1 MEDIIVQ
8 VVVSGVLLY
17 WCYCFCRGYNDPEKY
32 AFKKDP
38 DFFELGYIE
47 REDPV
52 VVYVE
57 EPRAK
62 KKPKAKRPRPTKPKT
77 KKPKAEKPK
86 VKKPKVEKPKKHPLF
101 DDCCSALKSLGYK
114 ATQAKQVAKQV
125 FDGNDITSI
134 EQFIR
139 IAAKV

>member
-1 MEDIIVQ
+1 MNDIIVQ
-8 VVVSGVLLY
+8 MIVSGVLIY
-17 WCYCFCRGYNDPEKY
+17 WSYCFCRGYNDPEKY

-52 VVYVE
+52 VVYME

-62 KKPKAKRPRPTKPKT
+62 KKPKAKRPRPTKPKV
-77 KKPKAEKPK
+77 KKPKVE
-86 VKKPKVEKPKKHPLF
+86 KPKVEKPKKHPLF

-139 IAAKV
+139 IAAKA

>member
-1 MEDIIVQ
+1 MEYIISQAIVY
-8 VVVSGVLLY
+8 GILLY
-17 WCYCFCRGYNDPEKY
+17 WLYCFCRGYNDPEKY

-52 VVYVE
+52 VVYME

-62 KKPKAKRPRPTKPKT
+62 KKSKT
-77 KKPKAEKPK
+77 KKPK

-101 DDCCSALKSLGYK
+101 DDCCSALESLGYK

-139 IAAKV
+139 IAVSV

>member
-1 MEDIIVQ
+1 MEDIIAQ

-17 WCYCFCRGYNDPEKY
+17 WCYCFCRGYNDPKKY

-62 KKPKAKRPRPTKPKT
+62 KKPKKKPKT
-77 KKPKAEKPK
+77 KKPK

-114 ATQAKQVAKQV
+114 ATQAKQIAKQV

-139 IAAKV
+139 IAARS

>member
-1 MEDIIVQ
+1 MKMEDVIAQAIVY
-8 VVVSGVLLY
+8 GILLY
-17 WCYCFCRGYNDPEKY
+17 WLYCFCRGYNDPEKY

-62 KKPKAKRPRPTKPKT
+62 PKTKRPRPTKPRPT
-77 KKPKAEKPK
+77 KPK
-86 VKKPKVEKPKKHPLF
+86 VKKPKVEKPKVEKPKKHPLF

-114 ATQAKQVAKQV
+114 ATQAKQLAKQV

-139 IAAKV
+139 IAAKA

>member
-1 MEDIIVQ
+1 MEDIIAQ
-8 VVVSGVLLY
+8 LIVSGVLLY
-17 WCYCFCRGYNDPEKY
+17 WCYCFCRGYNNPEKY

-62 KKPKAKRPRPTKPKT
+62 PKTKRPRPTKPRPTKPKV
-77 KKPKAEKPK
+77 KKPKAE
-86 VKKPKVEKPKKHPLF
+86 KPKVEKPKKHPLF

-139 IAAKV
+139 IAVSV

>member
-1 MEDIIVQ
+1 MEYIISQAIVY
-8 VVVSGVLLY
+8 GILIY
-17 WCYCFCRGYNDPEKY
+17 WCYCFYRGYNDPEKY

-52 VVYVE
+52 VVYME

-62 KKPKAKRPRPTKPKT
+62 KKSKT
-77 KKPKAEKPK
+77 KKPK

-125 FDGNDITSI
+125 FDDNDIISI

>member
-1 MEDIIVQ
+1 MEYIISQAIVY
-8 VVVSGVLLY
+8 GILIY
-17 WCYCFCRGYNDPEKY
+17 WLYCFCRGYSNPEKY

-62 KKPKAKRPRPTKPKT
+62 KKPKKKPKT
-77 KKPKAEKPK
+77 KKPK

-114 ATQAKQVAKQV
+114 ATQAKQIAKQV

-139 IAAKV
+139 IAARS

>member
-1 MEDIIVQ
+1 MEEFVAQII
-8 VVVSGVLLY
+8 VSGVLLY
-17 WCYCFCRGYNDPEKY
+17 WFYCIHRGYNNPEKY
-32 AFKKDP
+32 AFKKDL

-52 VVYVE
+52 VVYME

-62 KKPKAKRPRPTKPKT
+62 KKPKV
-77 KKPKAEKPK
+77 KKPKAEKPE
-86 VKKPKVEKPKKHPLF
+86 VEKPKKHPLF
-101 DDCCSALKSLGYK
+101 DDCCSALKFLGYK

-125 FDGNDITSI
+125 FEDNDITSV

-139 IAAKV
+139 LAAKV

>member
-1 MEDIIVQ
+1 MEDIIAQ
-8 VVVSGVLLY
+8 LIVSGVLLY
-17 WCYCFCRGYNDPEKY
+17 WGYCFCRGYNDPEKY

-52 VVYVE
+52 VVYME

-62 KKPKAKRPRPTKPKT
+62 KKPKAKRPRPTKPK
-77 KKPKAEKPK
+77 
-86 VKKPKVEKPKKHPLF
+86 VKKPKVEKPKAEKPKKHPLF
-101 DDCCSALKSLGYK
+101 DDCCSALKFLGYK

-125 FDGNDITSI
+125 FEDNDITSV

-139 IAAKV
+139 LAAKV

>member
-1 MEDIIVQ
+1 MEYIISQAIVY
-8 VVVSGVLLY
+8 GILIY
-17 WCYCFCRGYNDPEKY
+17 WLYCFCRGYNDPEKY

-52 VVYVE
+52 VVYME

-62 KKPKAKRPRPTKPKT
+62 KKPKAKRPRPTKPK
-77 KKPKAEKPK
+77 
-86 VKKPKVEKPKKHPLF
+86 VKKPKVEKPKAEKPKKHPLF
-101 DDCCSALKSLGYK
+101 DDCCSALKFLGYK
-114 ATQAKQVAKQV
+114 AAQAKQVAKRV
-125 FDGNDITSI
+125 FEDNDITSV

-139 IAAKV
+139 IAAKA

>member
-1 MEDIIVQ
+1 MNDIIAQ
-8 VVVSGVLLY
+8 IIASGVLLY
-17 WCYCFCRGYNDPEKY
+17 WSYCFCRGYNNPEKY
-32 AFKKDP
+32 AFKKDL

-62 KKPKAKRPRPTKPKT
+62 KKPKAKRPRPT
-77 KKPKAEKPK
+77 KPK

-125 FDGNDITSI
+125 FDGNDITRI

>member
-1 MEDIIVQ
+1 MEYIISQAIVY
-8 VVVSGVLLY
+8 GILLY
-17 WCYCFCRGYNDPEKY
+17 WLYCFCRGYNDPEKY

-52 VVYVE
+52 VVYME

-62 KKPKAKRPRPTKPKT
+62 KKPKAKRPRPTKPKV
-77 KKPKAEKPK
+77 KKPK

-101 DDCCSALKSLGYK
+101 DDCCSALKFLGYK
-114 ATQAKQVAKQV
+114 AAQAKQVAKRV
-125 FDGNDITSI
+125 FEDNDITSV

-139 IAAKV
+139 IAVSV

>member
-1 MEDIIVQ
+1 MEDTVAQLI
-8 VVVSGVLLY
+8 VSGVLLY

-57 EPRAK
+57 EPRTK
-62 KKPKAKRPRPTKPKT
+62 KKPKA
-77 KKPKAEKPK
+77 
-86 VKKPKVEKPKKHPLF
+86 EKPKKHPLF
-101 DDCCSALKSLGYK
+101 DDCCSTLKSLGYK

-139 IAAKV
+139 IAAKA

>member
-1 MEDIIVQ
+1 MSSIIAASFMMYMV
-8 VVVSGVLLY
+8 
-17 WCYCFCRGYNDPEKY
+17 YCFLRGYNNPQEY

-57 EPRAK
+57 EPKPK
-62 KKPKAKRPRPTKPKT
+62 KKPKK
-77 KKPKAEKPK
+77 
-86 VKKPKVEKPKKHPLF
+86 KKPKVEKPKKHPLF

-114 ATQAKQVAKQV
+114 ATQAKKIAKQV

-139 IAAKV
+139 VAVKA

>member
-1 MEDIIVQ
+1 MEYIISQAIVY
-8 VVVSGVLLY
+8 GILIY
-17 WCYCFCRGYNDPEKY
+17 WLYCFCRGYNDPEKY

-52 VVYVE
+52 VVYME

-62 KKPKAKRPRPTKPKT
+62 KKSKT
-77 KKPKAEKPK
+77 KKPK

-114 ATQAKQVAKQV
+114 ATQAKQIAKQA
-125 FDGNDITSI
+125 FDDNDITSI

>member
-1 MEDIIVQ
+1 MEDVIAQ

-17 WCYCFCRGYNDPEKY
+17 WFFCLCSGYNNPEKY

-52 VVYVE
+52 VVYME

-62 KKPKAKRPRPTKPKT
+62 KKPKVKKPRPTKPKT
-77 KKPKAEKPK
+77 KKPK

-114 ATQAKQVAKQV
+114 VTQAKQVAKQV

>member
-1 MEDIIVQ
+1 MDDIISQ
-8 VVVSGVLLY
+8 IIVSGVLLY
-17 WCYCFCRGYNDPEKY
+17 WCYCFCRGYNNPEKY

-57 EPRAK
+57 EPKLK
-62 KKPKAKRPRPTKPKT
+62 KKPKKSKK
-77 KKPKAEKPK
+77 KKPM
-86 VKKPKVEKPKKHPLF
+86 VEKPKKHPLF
-101 DDCCSALKSLGYK
+101 DDCCSALRSLGYK
-114 ATQAKQVAKQV
+114 AAQAKQIAKQV

-134 EQFIR
+134 DQFIR
-139 IAAKV
+139 TATRI

>member
-1 MEDIIVQ
+1 MEDVIAQAI
-8 VVVSGVLLY
+8 VSGVLIY

-62 KKPKAKRPRPTKPKT
+62 KKPKVKKPRPTKPKT

-114 ATQAKQVAKQV
+114 ATQAKQIAKQA
-125 FDGNDITSI
+125 FDDNDITSI

>member
-1 MEDIIVQ
+1 MSSVIA
-8 VVVSGVLLY
+8 VVFMVYMVHCL
-17 WCYCFCRGYNDPEKY
+17 FRGYNNPQEY

-57 EPRAK
+57 EPKPK
-62 KKPKAKRPRPTKPKT
+62 KKPKKPK
-77 KKPKAEKPK
+77 K
-86 VKKPKVEKPKKHPLF
+86 KKPKVEKPKKHPLF
-101 DDCCSALKSLGYK
+101 DDCYSALKSLGYK
-114 ATQAKQVAKQV
+114 ATQAKQIAKQV

>member
-1 MEDIIVQ
+1 MEDIIAQ

-17 WCYCFCRGYNDPEKY
+17 WFYCLCSGYNNPKKY

-62 KKPKAKRPRPTKPKT
+62 PKTKRPRPTKPRPT
-77 KKPKAEKPK
+77 KPK
-86 VKKPKVEKPKKHPLF
+86 VKKPKVEKPKVEKPKKHPLF

-114 ATQAKQVAKQV
+114 AKQAKQLAKQV
-125 FDGNDITSI
+125 FDDNDIISI

-139 IAAKV
+139 IAARS

>member
-1 MEDIIVQ
+1 MEYIISQAIVY
-8 VVVSGVLLY
+8 GILLY
-17 WCYCFCRGYNDPEKY
+17 WLYCFCRGYNDPEKY

-52 VVYVE
+52 VVYME

-62 KKPKAKRPRPTKPKT
+62 KKSKT
-77 KKPKAEKPK
+77 KKPK

>member
-1 MEDIIVQ
+1 MEDIIAQ
-8 VVVSGVLLY
+8 IVVSGVLLY
-17 WCYCFCRGYNDPEKY
+17 WCYCFCRGYNNPKKY

-57 EPRAK
+57 EPRAN
-62 KKPKAKRPRPTKPKT
+62 KKPKVKKPRPTKPKT
-77 KKPKAEKPK
+77 KKPK

-114 ATQAKQVAKQV
+114 ATQAKQLAKQV
-125 FDGNDITSI
+125 FDDNDIISI

-139 IAAKV
+139 IAARS

>member
-1 MEDIIVQ
+1 MEDVIAQAI
-8 VVVSGVLLY
+8 VSGVLIY

-52 VVYVE
+52 VVYME

-62 KKPKAKRPRPTKPKT
+62 KKSKT
-77 KKPKAEKPK
+77 KKPK

-114 ATQAKQVAKQV
+114 AAQAKQVAKQV

-139 IAAKV
+139 IAARS

>member
-1 MEDIIVQ
+1 MNDIIAQ
-8 VVVSGVLLY
+8 IITSGVLLY
-17 WCYCFCRGYNDPEKY
+17 WSYCFCRGYNNPEKY
-32 AFKKDP
+32 AFKKDL

-52 VVYVE
+52 VVYME

-62 KKPKAKRPRPTKPKT
+62 

-139 IAAKV
+139 IAAKA

>member
-1 MEDIIVQ
+1 MEYIISQAIVY
-8 VVVSGVLLY
+8 GILIY
-17 WCYCFCRGYNDPEKY
+17 WLYCFCRGYNDPEKY

-52 VVYVE
+52 VVYME

-62 KKPKAKRPRPTKPKT
+62 KKSKT
-77 KKPKAEKPK
+77 KKPK

>member
-1 MEDIIVQ
+1 MEDIIAQ
-8 VVVSGVLLY
+8 LIVSGVLLY
-17 WCYCFCRGYNDPEKY
+17 WCYCFCRGYNNPEKY

-62 KKPKAKRPRPTKPKT
+62 PKTKRPRPTKPRPTKPKV
-77 KKPKAEKPK
+77 KKPKAE
-86 VKKPKVEKPKKHPLF
+86 KPKVEKPKKHPLF

-114 ATQAKQVAKQV
+114 ATQAKQLAKQV

>member
-1 MEDIIVQ
+1 MEDTVAQLI
-8 VVVSGVLLY
+8 VSGFLLY
-17 WCYCFCRGYNDPEKY
+17 LCYCFCRGYNDPEKY

-52 VVYVE
+52 VVYME

-62 KKPKAKRPRPTKPKT
+62 KKPKAKRPTKPKV
-77 KKPKAEKPK
+77 KKPKVEKPK
-86 VKKPKVEKPKKHPLF
+86 VEKPKVEKPKKHPLF

-114 ATQAKQVAKQV
+114 ATQAKQLAKQV

-139 IAAKV
+139 IAAKA

>member
-1 MEDIIVQ
+1 MNDIIAQ
-8 VVVSGVLLY
+8 IVVSGVLLY

-62 KKPKAKRPRPTKPKT
+62 KKPKT
-77 KKPKAEKPK
+77 KKPKVKKPKVKKPK

-114 ATQAKQVAKQV
+114 VAQAKQVAKQV
-125 FDGNDITSI
+125 FDDNDITSI

-139 IAAKV
+139 IAARS

>member
-1 MEDIIVQ
+1 MEDTVAQLI
-8 VVVSGVLLY
+8 VSGVLLY

-62 KKPKAKRPRPTKPKT
+62 KKPKT
-77 KKPKAEKPK
+77 KKPKA
-86 VKKPKVEKPKKHPLF
+86 KKPKVEKPKKHPLF
-101 DDCCSALKSLGYK
+101 DDCCSTLKSLGYK

-139 IAAKV
+139 IAAKA

>member
-1 MEDIIVQ
+1 MNDIIAQ
-8 VVVSGVLLY
+8 IITSGVLLY
-17 WCYCFCRGYNDPEKY
+17 WSYCFCRGYNNPEKY
-32 AFKKDP
+32 AFKKDL

-62 KKPKAKRPRPTKPKT
+62 KKPKAKRPRPT
-77 KKPKAEKPK
+77 KPK

>member
-1 MEDIIVQ
+1 MDDIISQ
-8 VVVSGVLLY
+8 IIVSGVLLY

-32 AFKKDP
+32 GFKKDP

-57 EPRAK
+57 EPKPKKPKK
-62 KKPKAKRPRPTKPKT
+62 KKPKA
-77 KKPKAEKPK
+77 E
-86 VKKPKVEKPKKHPLF
+86 KPKVEKPKKHPLF

-114 ATQAKQVAKQV
+114 AAQAKQVAKQV

-139 IAAKV
+139 IAAKA

>member
-1 MEDIIVQ
+1 MEYIISQAIVY
-8 VVVSGVLLY
+8 GILIY
-17 WCYCFCRGYNDPEKY
+17 WLYCFCRGYNDPEKY

-62 KKPKAKRPRPTKPKT
+62 KKPKTK
-77 KKPKAEKPK
+77 KPK

-114 ATQAKQVAKQV
+114 VAQAKQVAEQV
-125 FDGNDITSI
+125 FDDNDITSI

-139 IAAKV
+139 IAARS

>member
-1 MEDIIVQ
+1 MNDIIAQ
-8 VVVSGVLLY
+8 IITSGVLLY
-17 WCYCFCRGYNDPEKY
+17 WSYCFCRGYNNPEKY
-32 AFKKDP
+32 AFKKDL

-52 VVYVE
+52 VVYME

-62 KKPKAKRPRPTKPKT
+62 PKTKRPRPTKPKT

-139 IAAKV
+139 IAAKA

>member
-1 MEDIIVQ
+1 MEEIVAQ
-8 VVVSGVLLY
+8 LIVSGFLLY
-17 WCYCFCRGYNDPEKY
+17 WGYCFCRGYNDPEKY

-52 VVYVE
+52 VVYME

-62 KKPKAKRPRPTKPKT
+62 KKPKAKKPRPTKPKA
-77 KKPKAEKPK
+77 KKPKVEKPK
-86 VKKPKVEKPKKHPLF
+86 VEKPKAEKPKKHPLF
-101 DDCCSALKSLGYK
+101 DDCCSALKFLGYK

-125 FDGNDITSI
+125 FEDNDITSV

-139 IAAKV
+139 IAAKA

>member
-1 MEDIIVQ
+1 MNDIIAQ
-8 VVVSGVLLY
+8 IVVSGVLLY

-62 KKPKAKRPRPTKPKT
+62 KKPKT
-77 KKPKAEKPK
+77 KKPKVKKPK

-114 ATQAKQVAKQV
+114 VAQAKQVAKQV
-125 FDGNDITSI
+125 FDDNDITSI

-139 IAAKV
+139 IAARS

>member
-1 MEDIIVQ
+1 MSSFIVAAFFI
-8 VVVSGVLLY
+8 Y
-17 WCYCFCRGYNDPEKY
+17 MTYCFVRGYNNPQEY
-32 AFKKDP
+32 AFKKNL

-57 EPRAK
+57 KPKPK
-62 KKPKAKRPRPTKPKT
+62 KKPKA
-77 KKPKAEKPK
+77 EN
-86 VKKPKVEKPKKHPLF
+86 PKVEKPKKHPLF

-114 ATQAKQVAKQV
+114 AAQAKQIAKQV

-139 IAAKV
+139 IAAKA